1 MEAYTGD
8 ILVDE
13 FAMKKAI
20 LLSHSTIKVDKRILP
35 KFSVEK
41 PKAGPSSGRCVAGF
55 GFGDRRVKLEIS
67 DKEERFSLV
76 KSNGRFL
83 IRDRK
88 KDFLEVYPLDIST
101 HAPNQV
107 FISLENKCIYNC
119 LFCEKSSV
127 EVDEDRLLSFVRR
140 CIEDKGIRSVAITSG
155 AFPSVNE
162 QIEKLAD
169 FVRRLK
175 RDYDDIYVGVEPLV
189 GSKRDV
195 QRLRVSGADEIKIN
209 LQFPKKELFDKICG
223 YIEYEKI
230 FDLLHHAVSEFGRGK
245 VTSNIIFGVGESDE
259 EIIYALN
266 KLADMGVVPNLR
278 LIRLTPRIKTRIGK
292 KLGYRIGKV
301 DPLRIIKLAKIH
313 KKILEREGLTTRSFR
328 TMCFACGCC
337 DMVPFWDV

>member
-1 MEAYTGD
+1 MEAYTRD
-8 ILVDE
+8 ILVED
-13 FAMKKAI
+13 FVMKKAM
-20 LLSHSTIKVDKRILP
+20 LLSHGAVKVDKRILP
-35 KFSVEK
+35 KFSMEK
-41 PKAGPSSGRCVAGF
+41 PKTGPSSGKCVVGF
-55 GFGDRRVKLEIS
+55 GFGDRRIKLVVS
-67 DKEERFSLV
+67 DREERFSLV

-83 IRDRK
+83 IKDRE

-107 FISLENKCIYNC
+107 FISLENRCIYDC

-127 EVDEDRLLSFVRR
+127 EIDEDRLLSFVRR
-140 CIEDKGIRSVAITSG
+140 CIEDKDIRSVAITSG
-155 AFPSVNE
+155 AFPSVSE
-162 QIEKLAD
+162 RIKKLAD

-189 GSKRDV
+189 GSKRDI
-195 QRLRVSGADEIKIN
+195 QTLRVSGADEIKIN

-223 YIEYEKI
+223 YIDYERI
-230 FDLLHHAVSEFGRGK
+230 FDLLRHAVSEFGRGK

-259 EIIYALN
+259 DVIYALS
-266 KLADMGVVPNLR
+266 KLAGIGVVPNLR
-278 LIRLTPRIKTRIGK
+278 LIRLTPRVKTRIEK
-292 KLGYRIGKV
+292 NLGYRIGKV